1 MSRLGKEGSAMS
13 FYRSAAYEAILYYA
27 ETMVGSIQYK
37 PVVYAYRMG
46 WLTNTGKV
54 TPKGQRLA
62 KWLLDA
68 EEH

>member
-1 MSRLGKEGSAMS
+1 
-13 FYRSAAYEAILYYA
+13 
-27 ETMVGSIQYK
+27 
-37 PVVYAYRMG
+37 MG

-68 EEH
+68 EEY

>member
-1 MSRLGKEGSAMS
+1 MS
-13 FYRSAAYEAILYYA
+13 FYRSDAYEAILHYA

-37 PVVYAYRMG
+37 PLAYAYRMG
-46 WLTNTGKV
+46 WITNTGKV

-68 EEH
+68 EEY